1 VLRCAPL
8 QAGSDPER
16 HHPHAELQVSPP
28 SPEQLLNSLESTMPD
43 WAPPRFLWR
52 TIATFV
58 LAGQVVKRLLTGR
71 VHMANLQ
78 EQLAAV
84 GPTTLGVTLLT
95 SAFVGMV
102 FTIQFV
108 REFARLGLTRSVG
121 GVLALAFSRELTPVI
136 SAIILAGRCGR
147 RAPARAPTACAR

>member
-1 VLRCAPL
+1 
-8 QAGSDPER
+8 
-16 HHPHAELQVSPP
+16 
-28 SPEQLLNSLESTMPD
+28 MPD